1 MTPINLQVC
10 IPYQKCPF
18 KCPMCIASSAPHFN
32 NLYKKDKQKYFDHL
46 CDALLSTN
54 GKYGKIATVVLTG
67 DTEPTLDYGW
77 MKEVINY
84 IKLTNCRIN
93 VELQTHVYQD
103 HRELCE
109 GLDPQFLNRICYSIT
124 TVQDIINF
132 TKRFPTYMP
141 SKSRVV
147 ILATEE
153 VLKYLDEHNVNF
165 ECDQITFKLLQYTAY
180 NQEDKDTYIT
190 EHRLTADDKRL
201 QKLVL
206 QYSTTSFNRSVVV
219 DTNCQD
225 AKGRYKIFRE
235 DGNVYSAWDK
245 LKPEYL
251 EE

>member
-18 KCPMCIASSAPHFN
+18 KCPMCIADHAPQFK
-32 NLYKKDKQKYFDHL
+32 NLYKENEAGYFNLLKHALKQNPIK
-46 CDALLSTN
+46 T
-54 GKYGKIATVVLTG
+54 IVLTG
-67 DTEPTLDYGW
+67 DTEPSLDVEW
-77 MKEVINY
+77 MNKVIWFVKANFPH
-84 IKLTNCRIN
+84 ITI
-93 VELQTHVYQD
+93 ELQTHVYKD
-103 HRELCE
+103 HYLNSPM
-109 GLDPQFLNRICYSIT
+109 LDRICYSLT
-124 TVQDIINF
+124 TVNDIYML
-132 TKRFPTYMP
+132 THVFPNYQPT
-141 SKSRVV
+141 RVRAV

-153 VLKYLDEHNVNF
+153 NIDFLYKHRKDLEFNLDW
-165 ECDQITFKLLQYTAY
+165 CDQITFKLLQYTAY
-180 NQEDKDTYIT
+180 DQADKDTYIT

-251 EE
+251 EY